1 MTTDTPPD
9 ADLDDE
15 YTTEND
21 DDRTSDPDDLSVAEA
36 ARSGSRRALM
46 VAIRDRIAEAVT
58 SSDCPPRDLAS
69 LTKRL
74 QDTANEIEAID
85 ARSAEDAESDPGRI
99 RELEA
104 ALRAVAPGHPL
115 LTGSVDDRFDAST
128 L

>member
-9 ADLDDE
+9 TDLADHDAP
-15 YTTEND
+15 END
-21 DDRTSDPDDLSVAEA
+21 GDQTSDPDVLSVAQA
-36 ARSGSRRALM
+36 ARTGSRRDLM
-46 VAIRDRIAEAVT
+46 VAIRNRIADAVAST
-58 SSDCPPRDLAS
+58 DCPPRDLAS

-104 ALRAVAPGHPL
+104 ALREVAPGHPL